1 VELVSQIQSLT
12 GKIEEELKTLSTSFT
27 EKNVAL
33 AATQR
38 KKVIN
43 LASSDFEDFLK
54 PEDVAKIDLLSSE
67 SLLTVMVTVP
77 KQLENGFI
85 ITILYYANILLLLII
100 ILFIY

>member
-77 KQLENGFI
+77 KQLQNGFFKFMFLVYSI
-85 ITILYYANILLLLII
+85 FL
-100 ILFIY
+100 